1 MKEIINDVLLGSS
14 FESVKRFEFGELYQN
29 SQIDVFYYWL
39 VVHTDTLTP
48 ELISSLQDEYF
59 DECKKVVD
67 SPSFNKNT
75 SLLILYETNPLEIIK
90 GLVQLIE
97 EDPYQFKKYVIP
109 YTNEALSDLKDQVK
123 TEIYENLKL
132 LISDNSVFQDYK
144 SDYNNYNW
152 RHLLYSVAHKLPFL
166 ELLIEENQSI
176 ANMDEMSKE
185 LIERD
190 NLREYYLK
198 LNEFIVGEDFINLQ
212 ELNLN
217 DLIKKIE
224 E

>member
-123 TEIYENLKL
+123 TS
-132 LISDNSVFQDYK
+132 LIISFI
-144 SDYNNYNW
+144 
-152 RHLLYSVAHKLPFL
+152 LYY
-166 ELLIEENQSI
+166 
-176 ANMDEMSKE
+176 
-185 LIERD
+185 R
-190 NLREYYLK
+190 
-198 LNEFIVGEDFINLQ
+198 
-212 ELNLN
+212 
-217 DLIKKIE
+217 
-224 E
+224 